1 MNTAILSTAFSLS
14 GRTKA
19 RCLLLAC
26 LLLIGLPGTAL
37 SSAGNSPLPLYPIIE
52 NNVRFWKDIYTKY
65 SHTTA
70 VIHDKNDLSVVY
82 ETVATLDGQLP
93 GADKVNKMLLDGK
106 KNHYI
111 ALLRKL
117 SRTAPGT
124 AEERRVAALFSPPN
138 RSAKMGRAADSIR
151 VQTGLRE
158 RFLEGVIRSGA
169 YLPAIK
175 RIFRSYNLPED
186 LAYLPH
192 VESSFDIKAY
202 SKLGASGV
210 WQFTQ
215 STGRQYLRIDAA
227 VDERSDPIL
236 AAHAAAKYLK
246 NSYSLLGSWPLALTS
261 YNYGTGGMQRALRE
275 KGSYERIFSEYNK
288 GHFKFAS
295 RNFYSEFLAAL
306 AAAKEWEGNPAV
318 RLDRPR
324 PTRAVTL
331 KNKATIQEAKRHFGV
346 TSETLQRLNPAL
358 KPAVFNG
365 QRHIPRGY
373 ALNLP
378 STAERS
384 APEPI
389 VAATRTVHRE
399 AGKGTVHK
407 VKKGD
412 TISGLSRRYHITPVA
427 LTTANNLHK
436 GGIRIGQ
443 TLHIPPAASAST
455 SSTVQIAARD
465 KKRAGH
471 ASQRSAGRYGVFQSV
486 VREGK
491 HYGRIQVQP
500 GETLKML
507 AEWAGLTAT
516 ALRRINRLKE
526 EAVHPGRKLVI
537 LFDKVSAGEFQKK
550 RLSFHQGT
558 EKNYLSSY
566 SAADPR
572 N

>member
-1 MNTAILSTAFSLS
+1 MPTTRLSLS
-14 GRTKA
+14 GRLRA
-19 RCLLLAC
+19 LGLLLVC
-26 LLLIGLPGTAL
+26 FLVGFPGSAL
-37 SSAGNSPLPLYPIIE
+37 SSAGSSALPLYPVIE

-93 GADKVNKMLLDGK
+93 GAEKVNKMLLDSK

-111 ALLRKL
+111 AILRKL
-117 SRTAPGT
+117 SRTTPGT
-124 AEERRVAALFSPPN
+124 AEERRIAALFSSPG
-138 RSAKMGRAADSIR
+138 RGAKMARAADAVR
-151 VQTGLRE
+151 VQTGLKE

-210 WQFTQ
+210 WQFTR
-215 STGRQYLRIDAA
+215 STGKQYMRIDAA
-227 VDERSDPIL
+227 VDERSDPLL

-261 YNYGTGGMQRALRE
+261 YNYGTGGMLRALRD
-275 KGSYERIFSEYNK
+275 KGSYERIFSEYSQ

-306 AAAKEWEGNPAV
+306 AAAKELEGNPAV
-318 RLDRPR
+318 RLDRPEASR
-324 PTRAVTL
+324 SIVL
-331 KNKATIQEAKRHFGV
+331 KKKATIQEVKRHFGV
-346 TSETLQRLNPAL
+346 SSGTLQRLNPAL
-358 KPAVFNG
+358 KPVVFSG
-365 QRHIPRGY
+365 QRPIPRGY

-378 STAERS
+378 ATAKRS
-384 APEPI
+384 ATEPI
-389 VAATRTVHRE
+389 STVSRSVHRE
-399 AGKGTVHK
+399 AEKGITHK
-407 VKKGD
+407 VKRGD
-412 TISGLSRRYHITPVA
+412 TVSGLSRRYHISPQSLIA
-427 LTTANNLHK
+427 ANNLRR

-443 TLHIPPAASAST
+443 SLRIPPAASGTTAST
-455 SSTVQIAARD
+455 AQTPERDTKQAAQ
-465 KKRAGH
+465 
-471 ASQRSAGRYGVFQSV
+471 ASRGTSGRYRILQSV
-486 VREGK
+486 VRDGK
-491 HYGRIQVQP
+491 HYGKIQVQP

-507 AEWAGLTAT
+507 AEWAGLTAAT
-516 ALRRINRLKE
+516 LKRINSLRE
-526 EAVHPGRKLVI
+526 EAVQPGRKLVI

-550 RLSFHQGT
+550 RLSFHQRT

-566 SAADPR
+566 SVVDPR
-572 N
+572 T